1 VLDARLV
8 PDKPLFARS
17 LLTAMADG
25 LLEVQ
30 NLRKEFGG
38 VVALDSVSLQVP
50 AHRIVAIIGPNG
62 AGKTTALNVIGGVY
76 APTAG
81 SVRFNGVPIT
91 GRRPHQIAALGIAR
105 TFQNIQLFP
114 GMTALE
120 NVMVGRHTRSRTG
133 LLAAALTLPGS
144 RREEAA
150 IRDKCL
156 ELLEQVGLTDHAS
169 EPATDLPLG
178 QQRLLEL
185 ARALAAEPRL
195 LLLDEP
201 AAGLNTRETERLAT
215 LIARLR
221 DELHLTIALVEHDM
235 ALVMDISDRVV
246 VLDQG
251 TKISEGPPAEV
262 QADPKVIA
270 AYLGEEA

>member
-1 VLDARLV
+1 
-8 PDKPLFARS
+8 
-17 LLTAMADG
+17 MADG

-38 VVALDSVSLQVP
+38 VVALNSVSLQVP
-50 AHRIVAIIGPNG
+50 AHRILAIIGPNG

-91 GRRPHQIAALGIAR
+91 GQRPHQIAALGIAR

-114 GMTALE
+114 SMTVLE
-120 NVMVGRHTRSRTG
+120 NVMVGRHTRSRTS
-133 LLAAALTLPGS
+133 LLAAALRLPRG

-150 IRDKCL
+150 IREKCL